1 MVVETP
7 ISSGSR
13 RRVSYDELTGRRVVV
28 TTVDVHELTEED
40 RAQLVHTLRKLR
52 YTISP
57 HVLRLLGAD
66 CEGEEVVIR
75 TEYAPGGS
83 LRARIAEL
91 MMTQNSFSEDDLWL
105 IFTHLMYICSYVH
118 QFTSRMS
125 LRVAPLINPSTL
137 YFSENGN
144 LLIDLVPSI
153 IYDFLPEVDR
163 LAQKLSTASDG
174 QVLNALYTDPGE
186 YVAPE
191 LFSIDADSTA
201 FSSVVYS
208 AGAVMLEL
216 LFLSLDLNS
225 FDRLS
230 TRFCVIY
237 HEVPD
242 ECKTSSLRDLE
253 VLQGYERWT
262 RFFQR
267 RGTNFN
273 ARLVLR
279 NNAYTDL
286 LATQKS
292 PKFLPNLDLVFDVLT
307 DDSKD
312 INNQLYQEEKYIRLL
327 DLANRSCAWYL
338 TRGALPISKPLIYA
352 AEDARYSPDLIAT
365 IESCLHLDPEERLT
379 ITHLAEIEPL
389 AYIND
394 EVRDRLGADD
404 DNCTD
409 VMRAAM
415 EGDLER
421 VRKLAPAQARYVDG
435 NGWTALMH
443 AIANRAYDAALIL
456 ASWEAGAISTEG
468 TTALRLCL
476 EASATQEDQLQCLEL
491 AQRLIPLESEIRY
504 EDDKTIL
511 MLAVER
517 GNLEMCRLLV
527 GHETGLCDLRDRPAS
542 VYALRGGAA
551 DIFRLLLPLEQD
563 LLMTMYTPLMLAAA
577 ANDLPAAMKIMRT
590 EAGRASVGRF
600 SDEGWTALMIAAHMG
615 SREVAVLL
623 SFYETRLQA
632 AHTKLTALML
642 AIRSGHSQV
651 AATLL
656 DKETGL
662 QSADGCTALMYA
674 AEVGMESVA
683 MSLVRKEA
691 GAHDLQFR
699 TTLMRAAEMGDE
711 ALVSSL
717 LREESCIINRSGDT
731 ALMLAVKNRRMNVIP
746 LLAKREAGIQSKK
759 GVTASMYAAEM
770 GWVPAA
776 LLLIRLEAGY
786 RTENGETATDMAR
799 RNGHESLAQDLE
811 RLETFE
817 RLEEGLTPLII
828 AALRNTLPEVQSL
841 GYQSQL
847 RDSYGKTAL
856 MAAIENGNF
865 AAAQYLL
872 ESEVGMQD
880 YRGHCALYY
889 AIFSDPPR
897 QLMRALLE
905 REVQLLSHLG
915 FSRLMR
921 CILLRKPYITKE
933 RMAEVGTRS
942 AEGYTALMM
951 AALTNNA
958 SLVRVLS
965 QKEMRAQTT
974 TGMTALMYAAERGYV
989 EVARYLAT
997 AESGLRSEGGWTA
1010 LMLAARAGHA
1020 EIVEALIP
1028 YEARLQDDIGCTAL
1042 FRAVQKNQTEVVR
1055 LLSLKEAGCI
1065 TNSRHPRGVGW
1076 TALLEA
1082 AHNGWPNSVVALLDA
1097 EVQESQRRG
1106 FSVLR
1111 SAAEPWPSVP
1121 RERRLLCVA
1130 IVREYFRIREGVEAV
1145 ASEC

>member
-1 MVVETP
+1 MHVETS
-7 ISSGSR
+7 ISSSSR
-13 RRVSYDELTGRRVVV
+13 RHISHDEHTGRRVVI
-28 TTVDVHELTEED
+28 TTVDAHELSEED

-52 YTISP
+52 YAISP
-57 HVLRLLGAD
+57 HILRLLGAE
-66 CEGEEVVIR
+66 CKGETVIIK

-83 LRARIAEL
+83 LRDQIVEF
-91 MMTQNSFSEDDLWL
+91 MMTQNSFSEDECWM

-137 YFSENGN
+137 FFSDKGN
-144 LLIDLVPSI
+144 LMLDLVPSV
-153 IYDFLPEVDR
+153 IYDFLPETDR
-163 LAQKLSTASDG
+163 LAQKLAASSDERA
-174 QVLNALYTDPGE
+174 LDTLYTDPGE

-216 LFLSLDLNS
+216 LFLSLDLS
-225 FDRLS
+225 PSDRLR
-230 TRFCVIY
+230 TRFCTIY
-237 HEVPD
+237 HELP
-242 ECKTSSLRDLE
+242 EERKTNSFKDIE
-253 VLQGYERWT
+253 FLQGYERWT

-267 RGTNFN
+267 RGVSSET
-273 ARLVLR
+273 RLAPRLNV
-279 NNAYTDL
+279 YTAL
-286 LATQKS
+286 LATCTS
-292 PKFLPNLDLVFDVLT
+292 PRFLPHLDLVFDVLT
-307 DDSKD
+307 DDLD
-312 INNQLYQEEKYIRLL
+312 GVDPICENDGYVRLL
-327 DLANRSCAWYL
+327 SLANRSRAWYFS
-338 TRGALPISKPLIYA
+338 RGALPISKPLIYA
-352 AEDARYSPDLIAT
+352 NHAIYSPDLLAT
-365 IESCLHLDPEERLT
+365 IEACLYLDPEERLT
-379 ITHLAEIEPL
+379 LTDLSDIEPL
-389 AYIND
+389 ACIND
-394 EVRDRLGADD
+394 EVRERLGADD

-409 VMRAAM
+409 IMRAAM
-415 EGDLER
+415 DGDVDL
-421 VRKLAPAQARYVDG
+421 VQQLAPAQSRYVDG

-443 AIANRAYDAALIL
+443 AITSRAYDAALTL
-456 ASWEAGAISTEG
+456 ANWEAGAISTEG
-468 TTALRLCL
+468 ITALRLCL
-476 EASATQEDQLQCLEL
+476 EASSNQEDQERCLEL
-491 AQRLIPLESEIRY
+491 AQRLLPLESEIRY
-504 EDDKTIL
+504 EEDKTLL
-511 MLAVER
+511 MLAVEK
-517 GNLEMCRLLV
+517 GNLEMCRLLADY
-527 GHETGLCDLRDRPAS
+527 EAGLCDLRDRPAS
-542 VYALRGGAA
+542 AYALRDGAA
-551 DIFRLLLPLEQD
+551 DIFRLLLPLEREV
-563 LLMTMYTPLMLAAA
+563 LLITYTPLMLSAA
-577 ANDLPAAMKIMRT
+577 ANDLSAAMQIMRMVS
-590 EAGRASVGRF
+590 GRASVGQF
-600 SDEGWTALMIAAHMG
+600 SNEGWTALMIAAHMD

-632 AHTKLTALML
+632 SHTRLTALMF

-656 DKETGL
+656 DKEMGL

-674 AEVGMESVA
+674 AEMGMGSIA
-683 MSLVRKEA
+683 MSLVRKEG

-699 TTLMRAAEMGDE
+699 TTLMRAAEKGDE

-717 LREESCIINRSGDT
+717 LRDESCIVSRAGDT
-731 ALMLAVKNRRMNVIP
+731 ALMLAVKNRQMNVIP
-746 LLAKREAGIQSKK
+746 ILAKREAGIRSKT

-786 RTENGETATDMAR
+786 RTENGETATDLAR
-799 RNGHESLAQDLE
+799 KNGHESLAQDLE
-811 RLETFE
+811 QLETFE

-828 AALRNTLPEVQSL
+828 AALRNTLGDVQSL

-847 RDSYGKTAL
+847 RDAYGKTAL
-856 MAAIENGNF
+856 MAAVENGNF

-897 QLMRALLE
+897 QLMRVLLE
-905 REVQLLSHLG
+905 REIHLLSHLG

-921 CILLRKPYITKE
+921 CILLRNPHIAKE

-942 AEGYTALMM
+942 VEGYTALMM

-989 EVARYLAT
+989 EVARHLAT
-997 AESGLRSEGGWTA
+997 AESGLRAEGGWTA

-1042 FRAVQKNQTEVVR
+1042 FRAVQKNQTDVVR
-1055 LLSLKEAGCI
+1055 LLAFKEAGCV
-1065 TNSRHPRGVGW
+1065 TNSQHPRGVGW

-1097 EVQESQRRG
+1097 EIQESQRRG

-1130 IVREYFRIREGVEAV
+1130 IVREYFRIREGAETAG
-1145 ASEC
+1145 SEC